1 MFRPSHLNLTLLQ
14 AVTLT
19 CTLASAALA
28 QTPPPRPI
36 PPRPPGPYEI
46 IRNKGALEDA
56 RLASPH
62 AGWTLTFRSDANH
75 QLIYSIVDH
84 QGRSIIQPSALRLNL
99 KDQSPLGAHVIIYKA
114 TPGAHDTTY
123 HRISGKASTIR
134 DQYNSL
140 LVEAV
145 DATAKW
151 PLNIEARAYDDAVAF
166 RYVIPEPSPTISIR
180 VVDEHTEFRF
190 PRDPNLFTLFLPNF
204 TSSYESEFIKSTASA
219 LASTGGGSEPR
230 LAGLPLLAEIPGVAW
245 IAITE
250 ADLKGNSA
258 MYLTNTGSAWGDQVL
273 VSRLAPNI
281 DEPGIAVT
289 GTLPYHSAWRIIQIA
304 DTPAKLI
311 ESNIVSNLSPESA
324 IADTSWIKPGKA
336 SWDWWSGSLGPDGKP
351 SFSTATMKYYVDF
364 AAQSGFEYM
373 LIDAGWS
380 PRDDITKMNGKVDIP
395 DVVQYAR
402 RKNVGVWIWAHSKAV
417 EKQMDEAFPLYEKW
431 GVAGVKTD
439 FIERDDQHG
448 IEFYYRSAEAAAKH
462 HLMIDYHGATK
473 PTGIERMW
481 PNIMGYEAVMGLE
494 YNKGNARENPVH
506 EVTLPFTRMLAGP
519 MDYTPGAF
527 NNVTDAEFEQRR
539 ISPMVRGTRA
549 HQLAM
554 YAIYEAA
561 FQMVSDSPAAYKD
574 QPAFEFIRHAPAAWD
589 ETRAINGMPAEYITL
604 ARRKGKEWFLG
615 SMTNWTPRDL
625 DIPLA
630 FLGPGKYRAEIFAD
644 ADDAAKYPK
653 NTSIRK
659 ETVDSG
665 THLKAHMAPGGG
677 YAVRLVPVP

>member
-1 MFRPSHLNLTLLQ
+1 MFRPSHLNLTLLK

-19 CTLASAALA
+19 CILAAAALA
-28 QTPPPRPI
+28 QTI
-36 PPRPPGPYEI
+36 PAQDPTAANGGHGI
-46 IRNKGALEDA
+46 AFHVDTKGQLVYRVMEYAHEVI
-56 RLASPH
+56 
-62 AGWTLTFRSDANH
+62 GW
-75 QLIYSIVDH
+75 
-84 QGRSIIQPSALRLNL
+84 SALRLNL
-99 KDQSPLGAHVIIYKA
+99 KDHPPLGANVTIAKSS
-114 TPGAHDTTY
+114 PGQHDSTY
-123 HRISGKASTIR
+123 YRISGKASTIR

-140 LVEAV
+140 LLETV
-145 DATAKW
+145 DSSGRK
-151 PLNIEARAYDDAVAF
+151 LNIEARAYDDAVAF
-166 RYVIPEPSPTISIR
+166 RYVIPEQPNMTDVRLI
-180 VVDEHTEFRF
+180 DEHTEFRF
-190 PRDPNLFTLFLPNF
+190 SRDPNLFTLFLPNF
-204 TSSYESEFIKSTASA
+204 TSQYESEFIKSTASS
-219 LASTGGGSEPR
+219 LASQGGGSEPR

-250 ADLKGNSA
+250 ADLKGNAA
-258 MYLTNTGSAWGDQVL
+258 MYLTNTGSAWGAEQVL
-273 VSRLAPNI
+273 TSRLAPNI
-281 DEPGIAVT
+281 DEPGIAVA

-380 PRDDITKMNGKVDIP
+380 SRDDITKMNGRVDVP
-395 DVVQYAR
+395 EVVQYAR
-402 RKNVGVWIWAHSKAV
+402 AKNVRVWIWAHSKAV
-417 EKQMDEAFPLYEKW
+417 ERQMDEAFPLYEKW

-439 FIERDDQHG
+439 FVERDDQHG
-448 IEFYYRSAEAAAKH
+448 IEFYYRSAETAAKH

-527 NNVTDAEFEQRR
+527 NNVTEAEFQQRSV
-539 ISPMVRGTRA
+539 SPMVRGTRA

-574 QPAFEFIRHAPAAWD
+574 QPAFEFVRHAPAAWD
-589 ETRAINGMPAEYITL
+589 ETKAINGMPAEYITL
-604 ARRKGKEWFLG
+604 ARHKGKEWFLG
-615 SMTNWTPRDL
+615 SMTNWTPRDF
-625 DIPLA
+625 DIPLT
-630 FLGPGKYRAEIFAD
+630 FLGPGKYRAEIYAD
-644 ADDAAKYPK
+644 ADDADKYPK
-653 NTSIRK
+653 GTSIRK
-659 ETVDSG
+659 ETVDSR
-665 THLKAHMAPGGG
+665 THLKAHLAPAGG
-677 YAVRLVPVP
+677 YAVRFVPLP